1 MRLWNKLFCV
11 PGETTVKYLP
21 LIGLEIHAQ
30 IMTRTKLFSGATF
43 DDDAR
48 TNTSVALFDMAIPG
62 TLPVLNK
69 AAVMKGITAGL
80 LLNCT
85 IPERCQFVRKHYF
98 YADMPAGYQITQQNH
113 PIAHSG
119 FFEYYVH
126 CNDESFIPYRKCV
139 DILRIQLEH
148 DSGRTIHDF
157 SNNRSLI
164 DFNRAGVALL
174 EIVTSPTMNSALEAY
189 CFIEQL
195 RLTLIE
201 NGLCEGEMQ
210 KAQFRVDVNISL
222 GGDNTVNRGVRTEIK
237 NLNSL
242 RMVYTAVNSEL
253 GRQYE
258 ILRAGGTVLN
268 ETRTVDRYGNTIAM
282 REKEIEMDYR
292 FMPEP
297 NLPPV
302 QIKQEWIANCRLMLS
317 KPRYL
322 KNIEEYGMRPEVALR
337 IANQKNLA
345 TFVEMVLNV
354 CDDAAMA
361 SVLVEWT
368 FLLQTICR
376 NCTKKFPASRT
387 VFINY
392 FVETVHLF
400 HTKRLTKLTTFD
412 LLRRYIEAE
421 LDKSPTEIIN
431 EENLWRIHDKDE
443 IIQIAEKV
451 IRENDK
457 LVKKIQKSGAKR
469 HATKLRA
476 AVLNECNRR
485 IEVDEISEIIRR
497 KLLSGS

>member
-1 MRLWNKLFCV
+1 
-11 PGETTVKYLP
+11 
-21 LIGLEIHAQ
+21 
-30 IMTRTKLFSGATF
+30 
-43 DDDAR
+43 
-48 TNTSVALFDMAIPG
+48 
-62 TLPVLNK
+62 
-69 AAVMKGITAGL
+69 
-80 LLNCT
+80 
-85 IPERCQFVRKHYF
+85 
-98 YADMPAGYQITQQNH
+98 
-113 PIAHSG
+113 
-119 FFEYYVH
+119 
-126 CNDESFIPYRKCV
+126 
-139 DILRIQLEH
+139 
-148 DSGRTIHDF
+148 
-157 SNNRSLI
+157 
-164 DFNRAGVALL
+164 
-174 EIVTSPTMNSALEAY
+174 MNSALEAY